1 MTEIIL
7 YQLEHCPFCAKV
19 RAVLHELKM
28 KYQMVNVPQDREDSL
43 RKELFQR
50 SGVPTVPVIC
60 IDGKYIGD
68 SAKIID
74 YLGQNWA
81 IAPTQKTD

>member
-1 MTEIIL
+1 MSEIIL
-7 YQLEHCPFCAKV
+7 YQFEHCPFCAKV

-28 KYQMVNVPQDREDSL
+28 KYQVVNVPPDREDPL
-43 RKELFQR
+43 RKELFQK

-68 SAKIID
+68 SVKIIA
-74 YLGQNWA
+74 YIQQNYA
-81 IAPTQKTD
+81 VAPR